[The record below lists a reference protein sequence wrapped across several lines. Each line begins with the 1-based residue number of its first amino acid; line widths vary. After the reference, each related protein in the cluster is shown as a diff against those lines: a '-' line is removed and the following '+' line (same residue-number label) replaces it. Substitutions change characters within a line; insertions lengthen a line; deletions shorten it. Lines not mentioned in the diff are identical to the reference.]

1 MAKTINVFPND
12 SIQQLTL
19 RDAVVRREVLNRG
32 SSLRSE
38 SIGADDP
45 HVVWMLSSAHLATF
59 GGSQVVGKDREPG

>member
-45 HVVWMLSSAHLATF
+45 HVWMLSSAHLATF